1 MLEAAGADDVVVGD
15 LLDAASTRRAVAGCD
30 SVLFATGSRIGTAL
44 TRPWR
49 VVDET
54 GLRTLVEAAR
64 AEDVRR
70 VVFLSSLGVG
80 TSRRGM
86 PRWARWVVLRWSIR
100 AKERAEAVLRD
111 SGLEYT
117 TFRPGWLTDDPATG
131 EVVLTEGSETMTGS
145 VSRADVARLMVG
157 ALFTPEASNRTFEV
171 VDSESVRRD
180 DPRKHV
186 SVEWNYERR
195 SAVAVG
201 ER

>member
-1 MLEAAGADDVVVGD
+1 M
-15 LLDAASTRRAVAGCD
+15 
-30 SVLFATGSRIGTAL
+30 LFAAGSRIGTAL

-49 VVDET
+49 VVDEK
-54 GLRTLVEAAR
+54 GLVTLVEAAR

-80 TSRRGM
+80 SSRRGM
-86 PRWARWVVLRWSIR
+86 PRWACWVVLRWSIR

-111 SGLEYT
+111 SGLECT
-117 TFRPGWLTDDPATG
+117 IFRPGWLTDDPASG
-131 EVVLTEGSETMTGS
+131 EIVLAERSETITGS

-180 DPRKHV
+180 DPGHHV
-186 SVEWNYERR
+186 SVEWSYERP
-195 SAVAVG
+195 SAVAVSDSSVRSG
-201 ER
+201 GSQR